1 MKKKKWSK
9 WIWAAASLPLLF
21 GFVPLS
27 FQAEGQ
33 TETKAPSKIDACT
46 IDNNAFQHG
55 EELTYKVYYNLN
67 FIWVPAGE
75 VVFNVNEVNGQF
87 HYSVKGWTY
96 SSYEW
101 FFKVRDNY
109 DTYVDKNTL
118 LPTLSI
124 RDVREGG
131 YTLYDKV
138 DFDQKRNTAFSTR
151 GRSKENIKEQKEF
164 PIDPCMHDMLSLIY
178 YTRNL
183 KFDQMKSGDHVP
195 VKIFLDKEIY
205 PLQMTF
211 NGHVAK
217 KSIKGLG
224 KYDTLEFSPELIEGE
239 YFKKGATM
247 RIWATNDENKVPLL
261 IESPVAVGS
270 IKAVLKS
277 YKRVR
282 HEWSAEV
289 DD

>member
-1 MKKKKWSK
+1 MKKKKWLK
-9 WIWAAASLPLLF
+9 WISAACSLPFLL

-27 FQAEGQ
+27 FQADGQ
-33 TETKAPSKIDACT
+33 TETQAFSQFDACA
-46 IDNNAFQHG
+46 ISNNAFQHG

-75 VVFNVNEVNGQF
+75 VVFSVNETNGQF

-96 SSYEW
+96 KSYEW
-101 FFKVRDNY
+101 FFKVRDYY
-109 DTYVDKNTL
+109 DTYVDKGTL

-151 GRSKENIKEQKEF
+151 GRSKENIKEEKEF
-164 PIDPCMHDMLSLIY
+164 KVDPCMHDILSLIY
-178 YTRNL
+178 FTRNF
-183 KFDQMKSGDHVP
+183 KFDQMKTGEQVP
-195 VKIFLDKEIY
+195 VKIFIDKEVW
-205 PLQMTF
+205 PLNMTF
-211 NGHVAK
+211 NGRVAK

-224 KYDTLEFSPELIEGE
+224 KFDTLEFSPELIEGE

-247 RIWATNDENKVPLL
+247 HIWATDDQNKVPLL

-277 YKRVR
+277 YKGIR
-282 HEWSAEV
+282 HDWSAQLV
-289 DD
+289 D